1 MCEIQ
6 FVMSDTLANDNVNN
20 FIEMLQK
27 GSRSNADATGIFSSS
42 YQWKVGKAYD
52 DLKDKKDLSIKHVLS
67 ALPSNWLVGHNR
79 LATQGSEKDNENNH
93 PFSNDTCTI
102 VHNGIINNDGE
113 LKAKYGFDYKAVT
126 DSAIVPALV
135 DHYIREGSDELDA
148 IKQSVEEL
156 TGSYSIFI
164 YMHSSENLY
173 YLKNNSTSFYM
184 MKTLDAQDNV
194 SIYGSTSKSS
204 LEDMGYIKSDGL
216 FGADLFKARHIA
228 SPEGGVIYHVVYKGN
243 NGMDIVNVEDFTPKA
258 FVYKGGGVTYYGGY
272 ANGYNYYDWDSLD
285 DVSDSCSI
293 SKNESKRRERVA
305 SKEAMASLVSEFN
318 TDVDDIFSGVLE
330 DIENFCVYD
339 EEIIFN
345 GQFTHDVLDCVSSY
359 SDRHQQV
366 VLRDVPVAYGHYLEG
381 YLNADAWVTTDD
393 VGKGDVSNYTVK
405 YNEIVKYVE
414 DHQ

>member
-1 MCEIQ
+1 M
-6 FVMSDTLANDNVNN
+6 
-20 FIEMLQK
+20 
-27 GSRSNADATGIFSSS
+27 
-42 YQWKVGKAYD
+42 
-52 DLKDKKDLSIKHVLS
+52 
-67 ALPSNWLVGHNR
+67 
-79 LATQGSEKDNENNH
+79 
-93 PFSNDTCTI
+93 
-102 VHNGIINNDGE
+102 
-113 LKAKYGFDYKAVT
+113 
-126 DSAIVPALV
+126 
-135 DHYIREGSDELDA
+135 
-148 IKQSVEEL
+148 
-156 TGSYSIFI
+156 
-164 YMHSSENLY
+164 
-173 YLKNNSTSFYM
+173 
-184 MKTLDAQDNV
+184 
-194 SIYGSTSKSS
+194 
-204 LEDMGYIKSDGL
+204 
-216 FGADLFKARHIA
+216 
-228 SPEGGVIYHVVYKGN
+228 
-243 NGMDIVNVEDFTPKA
+243 
-258 FVYKGGGVTYYGGY
+258 
-272 ANGYNYYDWDSLD
+272 
-285 DVSDSCSI
+285 SDSCSI